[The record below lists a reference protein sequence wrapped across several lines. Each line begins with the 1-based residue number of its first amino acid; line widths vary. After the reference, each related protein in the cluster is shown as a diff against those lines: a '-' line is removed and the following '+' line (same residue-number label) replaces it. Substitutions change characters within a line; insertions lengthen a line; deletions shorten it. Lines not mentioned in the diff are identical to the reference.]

1 MELVMDFN
9 RLNFDRLSD
18 VREMISGILSTE
30 LAAETIDEKRIK
42 TIADAEEKRIEIVK
56 MRQR

>member
-1 MELVMDFN
+1 MDFN